1 MEEKRNWWEE
11 GLRMKGANFGEVVEE
26 KNSIQNEW
34 LMVFLVLFFFLLFF
48 QGMFSS
54 ILYKLTKT

>member
-34 LMVFLVLFFFLLFF
+34 LMVFLVLFFFTFFSRDVLLNPL
-48 QGMFSS
+48 QVD
-54 ILYKLTKT
+54 